1 MAIDNSHLQMG
12 IDRVYDPARP
22 LQLLA
27 SLHQSSDAAD
37 VARPPGNRAQ
47 GAQAGRLNVRVEQ
60 TEGNPR
66 QRVPYTDGVDL
77 LIGDTGDNRKK
88 HCSD

>member
-1 MAIDNSHLQMG
+1 MTIDNYHPHLG
-12 IDRVYDPARP
+12 LILSI

-47 GAQAGRLNVRVEQ
+47 IAQTGRLNARVQ
-60 TEGNPR
+60 HTKRDPR
-66 QRVPYTDGVDL
+66 QRVPHTDGVDL
-77 LIGDTGDNRKK
+77 LIGDAGDNGEN
-88 HCSD
+88 HCQN